1 MKKQILVLAFLLAGF
16 ANVSK
21 SYGQATAVAGSVPR
35 SLTCAN
41 DALHPIAGKEYT
53 YAVSTTPGSGTYVWW
68 ATQDPDFISTNASGV
83 TSTNISKM
91 LTVASKDLVSTS
103 GNYGGATTADNNVKI
118 KWSTSILAGTSYQG
132 TAPAPKKPTFIAVLY
147 TPTDGTTCANNLKV
161 YELDPKNGFTVDILN
176 LDAAK
181 DPIGVGAAVYD
192 QAVSQCFANVSSAKY
207 TAGKMD
213 YLYGTNTL
221 YYEVVAANFTGS
233 WTPTFKLTG
242 LDAGGKQTAV
252 IEWAYDKAFTNPIA
266 VTSEV
271 VSSTAVTTT
280 EANTY
285 DGISIYVRVTISNN
299 SYEGLT
305 VSTIRLAVDGTNAAG
320 EYDVVN
326 ATCITPTAAD
336 FADYAEQT
344 LKLRPTVTSTTTG
357 SGTNTGFIIQ
367 N

>member
-1 MKKQILVLAFLLAGF
+1 MKKQIFILVFLFLAAF

-21 SYGQATAVAGSVPR
+21 SYGQALPGSIPR
-35 SLTCAN
+35 PLVCDN

-91 LTVASKDLVSTS
+91 LTVAGKDLVSTS
-103 GNYGGATTADNNVKI
+103 GNYGGVTTADDNVKI

-132 TAPAPKKPTFIAVLY
+132 TAPAPKKPTFVAVLY
-147 TPTDGTTCANNLKV
+147 TPPAASGCANNLKV
-161 YELDPKNGFTVDILN
+161 YELDPRNGFTVDILN

-181 DPIGVGAAVYD
+181 ASIGIGTAVYD
-192 QAVSQCFANVSSAKY
+192 QAVSQCFANITSAKY

-213 YLYGTNTL
+213 YVYGTNTM
-221 YYEVVAANFTGS
+221 YFEVVAANFIGS

-242 LDAGGKQTAV
+242 LDTKQAAV
-252 IEWAYDKAFTNPIA
+252 IEWDYTKAFAAATTVA
-266 VTSEV
+266 CTSGTA
-271 VSSTAVTTT
+271 SPTAVSTT
-280 EANTY
+280 EANTFA
-285 DGISIYVRVTISNN
+285 GISIYVRVTISNN
-299 SYEGLT
+299 SFEGLADA
-305 VSTIRLAVDGTNAAG
+305 TIRLAVDGKNTAG
-320 EYDVVN
+320 EFDVEN
-326 ATCITPTAAD
+326 STCVTPSAAD

-344 LKLRPTVTSTTTG
+344 LKLRPTITPGTTSTITTNV
-357 SGTNTGFIIQ
+357 SFVPQ